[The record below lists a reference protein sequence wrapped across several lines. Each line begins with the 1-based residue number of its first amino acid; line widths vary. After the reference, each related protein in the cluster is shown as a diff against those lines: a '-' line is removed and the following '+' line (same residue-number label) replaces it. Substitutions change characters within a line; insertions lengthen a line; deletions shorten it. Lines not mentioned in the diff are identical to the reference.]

1 MNDLS
6 KVKFEYT
13 GDVVRSQEL
22 KKIGIQRLG
31 NLIKDMEF
39 QKLKQDRREFRFEDG
54 TIITC
59 LHVFG
64 LSYIEI
70 FSPIYKEEEEE
81 KKEERIEEHFGKGA
95 ETDDDDI
102 VPVD

>member
-6 KVKFEYT
+6 KVKFKYT

-22 KKIGIQRLG
+22 KRIGIQRLDI
-31 NLIKDMEF
+31 LIKDMEF
-39 QKLKQDRREFRFEDG
+39 QKLKQDRRKFRFEDG

-70 FSPIYKEEEEE
+70 FSPIYKEE
-81 KKEERIEEHFGKGA
+81 KKEERIEEHYKKQIIYV
-95 ETDDDDI
+95 E
-102 VPVD
+102 